1 MAGNN
6 DNEEYCS
13 PLYDFK
19 RAELSDLDGENL
31 NNCNEKANDYIR
43 ELLSERVALDHKYPH
58 VDRLIE
64 LGK

>member
-1 MAGNN
+1 MANTN

-19 RAELSDLDGENL
+19 RADMMENLDGENL
-31 NNCNEKANDYIR
+31 SNDKANDYIR